1 MTEDPGAEIAAV
13 LEEARLH
20 SHAILEAHGHELPQL
35 LQDKDLWATID
46 RGHARAFLVSE
57 NAVPLAESLGASL
70 RGPHRVMVAI
80 EALQLL
86 AFVSAL
92 VLAFLALRWWGLI
105 LVVLIP
111 AYAIAAGRSA
121 QLPRLRGHLPKLAG
135 LAFAAGAAFL
145 FAQGSSWPL
154 YSLLLALGLVSLCS
168 VLGYAHPVRVVR
180 RVLVE
185 QPQLARP
192 LVDASVVTLHRA
204 SELPEVRNRG
214 F

>member
-1 MTEDPGAEIAAV
+1 VTADPAAEMAAV

-20 SHAILEAHGHELPQL
+20 SHAILEAHGHELPRL
-35 LQDKDLWATID
+35 LQEKDLWATID

-57 NAVPLAESLGASL
+57 NAVPLAESVSASL

-86 AFVSAL
+86 SIVSAL
-92 VLAFLALRWWGLI
+92 VLGFLAFRWWGLL

-111 AYAIAAGRSA
+111 AYLLAGWRSA
-121 QLPRLRGHLPKLAG
+121 QLPRLQGRLPKLAG
-135 LAFAAGAAFL
+135 LAFAAGAAYL
-145 FAQGSSWPL
+145 LAQGSAWPL
-154 YSLLLALGLVSLCS
+154 YSLFLALALISLCS
-168 VLGYAHPVRVVR
+168 VLRYAHPPRVVR
-180 RVLVE
+180 RVLV
-185 QPQLARP
+185 QHPQLAP
-192 LVDASVVTLHRA
+192 TLVDASVVTLHRA

>member
-1 MTEDPGAEIAAV
+1 MTAEPAVEMAAV

-20 SHAILEAHGHELPQL
+20 SHAILEAHGHELPRL
-35 LQDKDLWATID
+35 LQEKNLWATID

-86 AFVSAL
+86 SVVSAVVL
-92 VLAFLALRWWGLI
+92 GFLAFRWWGLI

-111 AYAIAAGRSA
+111 AYVIACWRNA
-121 QLPRLRGHLPKLAG
+121 QLPRLRGRLPKFAG
-135 LAFAAGAAFL
+135 LAFVAGAAYL
-145 FAQGSSWPL
+145 FAQGSAWPL
-154 YSLLLALGLVSLCS
+154 YSFPLALALVSLCS
-168 VLGYAHPVRVVR
+168 VLRYAHPPRVIR
-180 RVLVE
+180 RVLVGE
-185 QPQLARP
+185 PQLAP
-192 LVDASVVTLHRA
+192 SLVDASVVTLHRA